1 MSVIVSDVDT
11 LMPHT
16 GCNRRSGETHVNQVR
31 NMAVTN
37 IVDSDT
43 LYARFL
49 CASCHLSVQAAFGYK
64 EHSIVHTH
72 IAELSELVLY
82 FLNEKLRH
90 GDNAVAL
97 FCFG

>member
-16 GCNRRSGETHVNQVR
+16 VCNRRSGETHVNQVR

-43 LYARFL
+43 LYPSFL
-49 CASCHLSVQAAFGYK
+49 YNICW
-64 EHSIVHTH
+64 
-72 IAELSELVLY
+72 
-82 FLNEKLRH
+82 RR
-90 GDNAVAL
+90 
-97 FCFG
+97 